1 MDKLQ
6 EFWYCVAPQNEIP
19 LYRGETLDDQV
30 VASLLAFLNYYR
42 SHREGTFSEALQK
55 ALLHNPKFIRD
66 IRLLL

>member
-42 SHREGTFSEALQK
+42 SHRVVNF
-55 ALLHNPKFIRD
+55 
-66 IRLLL
+66 

>member
-42 SHREGTFSEALQK
+42 SHREGTFSESL
-55 ALLHNPKFIRD
+55 
-66 IRLLL
+66 